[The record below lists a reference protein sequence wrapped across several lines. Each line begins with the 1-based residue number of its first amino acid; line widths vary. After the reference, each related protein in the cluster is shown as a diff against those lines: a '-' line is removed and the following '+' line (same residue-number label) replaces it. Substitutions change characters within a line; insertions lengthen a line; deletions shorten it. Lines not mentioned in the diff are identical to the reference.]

1 MSAARW
7 RTATPW
13 MLLVVVALLAT
24 GLRYGL
30 VEPSTM
36 AQRCGAHG
44 AWWCDARQWL
54 VLGFLHDV
62 YGVLALIASA
72 LALLSKRPWLAWL
85 AAALGIFAL
94 QLYCYQ
100 SGALALLIGSLRL
113 LRLQATSLP
122 PAGQH
127 RQREQHVQAQP

>member
-1 MSAARW
+1 MSLARW
-7 RTATPW
+7 RQALPW
-13 MLLVVVALLAT
+13 LLLVLVALLAT

-54 VLGFLHDV
+54 VVGFLHNV
-62 YGVLALIASA
+62 YGMLALLASA
-72 LALLSKRPWLAWL
+72 LALLSNRRWLAWL

-94 QLYCYQ
+94 QLYGFQ

-113 LRLQATSLP
+113 LRLQATHLP